1 MPKFSII
8 IPVYNV
14 EKYIGKCLNSVF
26 NQTEKDFEVIVV
38 DDGSKDKSMEIVKK
52 YDVQIIKTKHV
63 SVSEARNLGVKKAK
77 GEYLIFLDSDDFWD
91 KDLLKE
97 ISKSI
102 KTNNPD
108 LVRFQVRTITEDN
121 ESIDYNEDVFTG
133 LNGEEAFERIVTY
146 HFVECVWA
154 YAIKREY
161 YIKEKF
167 QFKKGMIRED
177 FGLTPLI
184 IIKANKV
191 NSIKY
196 IGYNYFRRKGSI
208 MNTPDY
214 NWTKT
219 KVKDF
224 YYHYLFL
231 INEIEKTNIKQE
243 VFKSFC
249 ANSVILEICALKNP
263 EYREYKRKLKEDKV
277 FDKLLTNTL
286 SRKIKKI
293 MYQISP
299 KITAKIIK

>member
-8 IPVYNV
+8 VPVYNV
-14 EKYIGKCLNSVF
+14 EKYIGKCLESIK
-26 NQTEKDFEVIVV
+26 NQTYKDYEVIVV
-38 DDGSKDKSMEIVKK
+38 NDGSTDKSMEIAKEYNVK
-52 YDVQIIKTKHV
+52 VINTKHV
-63 SVSEARNLGVKKAK
+63 SVSEARNIGVKHAT
-77 GEYLIFLDSDDFWD
+77 GEYLMFLDSDDFWD
-91 KDLLKE
+91 NKLLEE
-97 ISKSI
+97 ITKSL
-102 KTNNPD
+102 KNTPD
-108 LVRFQVRTITEDN
+108 LVRFQVRTVTDDGVVTN
-121 ESIDYNEDVFTG
+121 YNEEEFQDMTG
-133 LNGEEAFERIVTY
+133 EKAFERIVTY

-167 QFKKGMIRED
+167 QFKKGMVHED

-184 IIKANKV
+184 IIKAKKV

-214 NWTKT
+214 EWTKT

-224 YYHYLFL
+224 YCHYLFL
-231 INEIEKTNIKQE
+231 INEIEQTNIKQE
-243 VFKSFC
+243 VFKSYC
-249 ANSVILEICALKNP
+249 ANSVILEICTLKNP
-263 EYREYKRKLKEDKV
+263 EYREYKKKLKEDKV
-277 FDKLLTNTL
+277 FDKLLTSTL

-299 KITAKIIK
+299 KITAKIIN

>member
-8 IPVYNV
+8 VPVYNV
-14 EKYIGKCLNSVF
+14 EKYIGKCLESIK
-26 NQTEKDFEVIVV
+26 NQTYKDYEVIVV
-38 DDGSKDKSMEIVKK
+38 NDGSTDKSMEIAKEYNVK
-52 YDVQIIKTKHV
+52 VINTKHV
-63 SVSEARNLGVKKAK
+63 SVSEARNIGVKHAT
-77 GEYLIFLDSDDFWD
+77 GEYLMFLDSDDFWD
-91 KDLLKE
+91 NKLLEE
-97 ISKSI
+97 ITKSL
-102 KTNNPD
+102 KNTPD
-108 LVRFQVRTITEDN
+108 LVRFQVRTVTDDGVVTN
-121 ESIDYNEDVFTG
+121 YNEEEFQDMTG
-133 LNGEEAFERIVTY
+133 EKAFEHIVTY

-167 QFKKGMIRED
+167 QFKKGMVHED

-184 IIKANKV
+184 IIKAKKV

-214 NWTKT
+214 EWTKI

-224 YYHYLFL
+224 YCHYLFL
-231 INEIEKTNIKQE
+231 INEIEQTNIKQE
-243 VFKSFC
+243 VFKSYC
-249 ANSVILEICALKNP
+249 ANSVILEICTLKNP
-263 EYREYKRKLKEDKV
+263 EYREYKKKLKEDKV
-277 FDKLLTNTL
+277 FDKLLTSTL

-299 KITAKIIK
+299 KITAKIIN